1 MIMNNKKKVGTTLT
15 DHIEHN
21 NKKNE
26 YICTIRDERKIE
38 ASSCLDT
45 STEIHWFPKNEA
57 ELDQHP
63 SHVLNYGL
71 ELDGNHPSFTD
82 PVYRQRRTELA
93 SIAKNYQYGQVIP
106 RITYTSQEIETW
118 NSLFKVLT
126 EKYPIYAS
134 KEVNELFPLL
144 VKNCGYRVGNIPQL
158 EVVSNFLKER
168 TGFTI
173 RPVAGLLS
181 SRDFLAGLALKVFHA
196 TQYIRHHSDPL
207 FTPEPDT
214 VHELLGH
221 VPLLADPDFAEL
233 SQEIGLASLG
243 ASDEIILKLAT
254 LYMFTVEV
262 GLCLQNNEVKAYGA
276 ALLSSIGELQYCF
289 SEKSIK
295 VPFDLEEIF
304 ATKYS
309 LTEFQPKYFIAES
322 FSDATNKVRK
332 WAKGLPN
339 ANVIKYNP
347 ITRSIEAIIEV
358 SQMNSQK
365 CMRFD

>member
-1 MIMNNKKKVGTTLT
+1 MNNNKKIGITYS
-15 DHIEHN
+15 DPIEH
-21 NKKNE
+21 KIDKDE
-26 YICTIRDERKIE
+26 YICTNRDECKSD
-38 ASSCLDT
+38 ASSYVSSDT

-57 ELDQHP
+57 ELDQSP

-93 SIAKNYQYGQVIP
+93 SIAKSYHYGQVIP

-118 NSLFKVLT
+118 NSLFKILT

-134 KEVNELFPLL
+134 KEVNTMFPLL

-158 EVVSNFLKER
+158 EDVSNFLKER

-173 RPVAGLLS
+173 RPVAGMLS
-181 SRDFLAGLALKVFHA
+181 SRDFLAGLALRVFHA
-196 TQYIRHHSDPL
+196 TQYIRHHSDT
-207 FTPEPDT
+207 FYTPEPDT

-243 ASDEIILKLAT
+243 ASDETILKLAT
-254 LYMFTVEV
+254 LYMFTVEF
-262 GLCLQNNEVKAYGA
+262 GLCLQNNELKAYGA
-276 ALLSSIGELQYCF
+276 GLLSSIGELQYCF

-295 VPFDLEEIF
+295 APFDLEEIF

-332 WAKGLPN
+332 WARGLPN
-339 ANVIKYNP
+339 SNIIKYNP
-347 ITRSIEAIIEV
+347 ITKSIESTIEA

-365 CMRFD
+365 SMRLD